1 MNERQP
7 QSRGSEQ
14 SGVRKRPTKELFA
27 LDKTTHPLL
36 EKYPAAYLARGAE
49 HFVYEIEK
57 ADKSG
62 ARNVVVKAH
71 VSSAK
76 LLHEYEEDHGNGPE
90 IPPDTRATFERLI
103 DADREKFEIFRK
115 YFGAKHILAQR
126 KFLMNVPISE
136 GISREIFPHE
146 ETPAEATWT
155 MVTVQQRAKE
165 LGEEY
170 LGHHFDLRS
179 RDRSTRRLLELSTR
193 DEGLR
198 ENLKDFVERATRY
211 TNEEGE
217 ILDLVGANNVIFAYR
232 QAVDGTRV
240 WNYRIVDGF
249 SVRPKTS
256 RVKQAGLA
264 LAGYVET
271 GKIGQPSAAHDASLS
286 LEYAGTMNALAEALG
301 LPDRITAFEQMSP
314 KTAEH
319 FEKEIQRSN
328 RYTGPEKIA
337 A

>member
-7 QSRGSEQ
+7 QPRGSEQ
-14 SGVRKRPTKELFA
+14 SGVRKRSSKELFA

-57 ADKSG
+57 ADKSET
-62 ARNVVVKAH
+62 RDIVVKAH
-71 VSSAK
+71 VASAK

-90 IPPDTRATFERLI
+90 LPADTRATFERLI
-103 DADREKFEIFRK
+103 DADREKFEKFRT
-115 YFGAKHILAQR
+115 YFGSKHVLAQR

-146 ETPAEATWT
+146 DTPVETTWT
-155 MVTVQQRAKE
+155 LVTVQQRAKE

-179 RDRSTRRLLELSTR
+179 RDRGTQRLLELSSR

-198 ENLKDFVERATRY
+198 ESLADFVAKAIRY

-217 ILDLVGANNVIFAYR
+217 ILDLVGANNVVFAYR
-232 QAVDGTRV
+232 QAEDGTRI

-256 RVKQAGLA
+256 RIKQAGLA
-264 LAGYVET
+264 LAGYADT
-271 GKIGQPSAAHDASLS
+271 GKIGQPAAAHDASLS
-286 LEYAGTMNALAEALG
+286 LEYAGTMNTLAEALG
-301 LPDRITAFEQMSP
+301 LPDRVTAFEEVSP
-314 KTAEH
+314 EDAAR
-319 FEKEIQRSN
+319 FEKEVQHSN
-328 RYTGPEKIA
+328 RYTASEKVA
-337 A
+337 